1 MQTPVLHSTSP
12 RKAESHCLIVRHGSH
27 FSRSCL
33 IKDFLFILQKP
44 WSDMRRTKERALL
57 GSDLGRQLCSPLR
70 PQHFGPPISETAA
83 RAFPRP
89 VGHLSWEG
97 PHLAEETEA
106 GWGRLAQ
113 SGQSWSTPDRRPP
126 RSLPRAPGK
135 AAHLCENLL
144 NLILCCH
151 PLSVELV
158 GHRPFFKKT
167 KQNKKNSGPN
177 FPPHRALLCKAVL
190 DTNRTK
196 AEEFGASRKMGEDRQ
211 LPLRE
216 SVVESRE
223 GSVKTLLF
231 VVGIFPF
238 ENFQTCSSVERL
250 SEHSLCSPRVLRPRP
265 SDPTF
270 RRVCILPLH
279 ACAVVSRQIARSYV
293 LMPPHL

>member
-158 GHRPFFKKT
+158 GHRPFFFK
-167 KQNKKNSGPN
+167 KKNSGPN

-238 ENFQTCSSVERL
+238 
-250 SEHSLCSPRVLRPRP
+250 SPL
-265 SDPTF
+265 F
-270 RRVCILPLH
+270 FFFLF
-279 ACAVVSRQIARSYV
+279 
-293 LMPPHL
+293 